1 MALPVYQEQ
10 AQRYQ
15 NPETGKFMGTEQ
27 AEAILNQLNQQTSL
41 LNEIDNN
48 TEESTSDKRDRK
60 VKQGNTDSGLGTKI
74 GDGLKSVG
82 GFLKDKNP
90 LSTDRNPLTRL
101 LGFGA
106 LAGLLKLFGDKLT
119 GEDGALTN
127 LLKWFKLTFIPWAES
142 TLKMITDYD
151 YEAGFKKIGEF
162 FKSIKKF
169 FTDMDTDGDGK
180 ISFDEAKTGIK
191 IALQNVAL
199 RIANSMKEGI
209 FKLVDEYKKEIAIVF
224 GAYVVSKVVMARLM
238 YGAVGAAGLTKL
250 GLAGVVIAGFGLL
263 IGKVKT
269 AYNAAITDELGNE
282 QEFDM
287 SKWVAY
293 MLAGPDNKGGK
304 DIGWF
309 DAFTSSWKD
318 ALAGAAVGAG
328 IGALAGG
335 GLFSVPGIL
344 IGAFSGALLGMMGK
358 KVGSD
363 KIDEEIEQAGVVFT
377 QLQDDMITLAKQ
389 VQNKGKGLIDVV
401 KAAFD
406 PDVDTKD
413 AFEAAT
419 KGDGQQNFDNA
430 DREIRSKKNQIKNL
444 LIDVELNKRFA
455 SNPAHEAR
463 LNAGNYAR
471 LNKLSDEIK
480 ALEIEKG
487 NAFTT
492 AAMTNLT
499 ADSNKLVSMNDSIDI
514 KKRSIADLL
523 NKGAAPA
530 GEFMIGQYHE
540 LNDLEMKRDTLA
552 ASNPTLANQVN
563 RPTLKFSDL
572 LIEKDVKTKFEGL
585 FKGTAAHTQLMLDSQ
600 KSNSLGGPPAIIN
613 SPTNV
618 TNKGDI
624 IMSNLSSVPS
634 YSAANMLTQT
644 WISAIGNP
652 HTTLNR

>member
-413 AFEAAT
+413 AYLQAT
-419 KGDGQQNFDNA
+419 SGDGQQNFDNA

>member
-1 MALPVYQEQ
+1 
-10 AQRYQ
+10 
-15 NPETGKFMGTEQ
+15 
-27 AEAILNQLNQQTSL
+27 
-41 LNEIDNN
+41 
-48 TEESTSDKRDRK
+48 
-60 VKQGNTDSGLGTKI
+60 
-74 GDGLKSVG
+74 
-82 GFLKDKNP
+82 
-90 LSTDRNPLTRL
+90 
-101 LGFGA
+101 
-106 LAGLLKLFGDKLT
+106 
-119 GEDGALTN
+119 
-127 LLKWFKLTFIPWAES
+127 
-142 TLKMITDYD
+142 YD

-413 AFEAAT
+413 AYLQAT
-419 KGDGQQNFDNA
+419 SGDGQQNFDNA

-618 TNKGDI
+618 TNKG
-624 IMSNLSSVPS
+624 
-634 YSAANMLTQT
+634 
-644 WISAIGNP
+644 
-652 HTTLNR
+652 